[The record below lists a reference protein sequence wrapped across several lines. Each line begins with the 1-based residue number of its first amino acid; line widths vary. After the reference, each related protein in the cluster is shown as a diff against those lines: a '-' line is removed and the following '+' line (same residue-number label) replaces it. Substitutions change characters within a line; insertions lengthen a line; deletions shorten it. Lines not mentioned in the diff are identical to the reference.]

1 MSLKTTQSTLQQ
13 QTQNVTV
20 PASQQSKVV
29 LRGINTTASVRAVVQ
44 DCLESCDW
52 QTWIPRDA
60 LVVLKPNLCTHLK
73 EKIAVAN
80 TSKAV
85 TEALCEALLTRT
97 KNVFIV
103 EADHMRLKT
112 PELFE
117 ASGYV
122 EMARQLGV
130 QLVNLSDSPLVSVPC
145 DPVGKLDLPRLL
157 LECDALITLPVLKT
171 HALTYFTGS
180 LKNQWGCVPRFD
192 DRIRFHGRITE
203 LLCSLHRILRPKFSL
218 MDGIL
223 AMEGRGPVFGGTREL
238 NVLLASRDCVALDA
252 TAMRLV
258 GLDPRRC
265 RHVSLAAAQHL
276 GNVAA
281 DHIEVDG
288 QWNKYATQFQPAP
301 RDWANTAMFYF
312 GRYPWFVKNILGN
325 DKLYYPVRHLVYLLR
340 RTGVL
345 GG

>member
-1 MSLKTTQSTLQQ
+1 MPESRHSR
-13 QTQNVTV
+13 
-20 PASQQSKVV
+20 VV
-29 LRGINTTASVRAVVQ
+29 LRGVAAASIAAAVQ
-44 DCLESCDW
+44 DCLELCDW
-52 QTWIPRDA
+52 QTWVPRDG

-73 EKIAVAN
+73 EKISVAN

-97 KNVFIV
+97 KNIYIV

-112 PELFE
+112 PEVFE
-117 ASGYV
+117 ASGYL
-122 EMARQLGV
+122 EMAKRLGV
-130 QLVNLSDSPLVSVPC
+130 QLVNLSDAPLTPVPC
-145 DPVGKLDLPRLL
+145 DPVGNLDLPRLL

-203 LLCSLHRILRPKFSL
+203 LLCSLHRILKPRFSL

-238 NVLLASRDCVALDA
+238 NVILGSRDCVALDA

-258 GLDPRRC
+258 GLNPRRC

-276 GNVAA
+276 GKI
-281 DHIEVDG
+281 DTKDIEVDG
-288 QWNKYATQFQPAP
+288 EWGKHATQFQPAP
-301 RDWANTAMFYF
+301 KDWANTAMFYF

-340 RTGVL
+340 RSGAL